1 MLYKERC
8 HNTSEKDGGYDL
20 EYDRRTCSNMPSR
33 WSWYG
38 LVSIHCYDYNPAQA
52 RNVQPQTASAMT
64 TAKQRAT
71 RTGGNTHVLFLPQRE
86 HCVTAE
92 TYSKHQAEQRLR
104 RTMCLASQRAEKRR
118 RARLQRLQEAEARRY
133 SRSR

>member
-1 MLYKERC
+1 MNL
-8 HNTSEKDGGYDL
+8 DL
-20 EYDRRTCSNMPSR
+20 EQHMHLDVDLYMHLDLN
-33 WSWYG
+33 
-38 LVSIHCYDYNPAQA
+38 LDLALDVLFLHNA
-52 RNVQPQTASAMT
+52 RNAQPHTASAMT
-64 TAKQRAT
+64 TAKQQAT
-71 RTGGNTHVLFLPQRE
+71 RTGVNTHVLFLPQRE
-86 HCVTAE
+86 HCVTAQ